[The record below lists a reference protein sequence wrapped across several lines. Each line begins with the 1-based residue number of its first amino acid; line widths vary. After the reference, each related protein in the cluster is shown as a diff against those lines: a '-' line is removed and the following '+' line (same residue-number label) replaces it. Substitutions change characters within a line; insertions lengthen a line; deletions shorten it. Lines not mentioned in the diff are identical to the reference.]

1 MVNTFVEAIDNDV
14 VNLLATNKV
23 TFEVEPQ

>member
-1 MVNTFVEAIDNDV
+1 MVNTFVEAIDDDV
-14 VNLLATNKV
+14 VNLLARNKV